1 MCTFELSIRVIGPV
15 VRPEKNKSKL
25 FTKMATNIN
34 FKNDSEFH
42 ASIQDL
48 KDLGWEFNFE
58 SDENDSKYHIIIR
71 YYSKTDKFTMQLINS
86 QKLANKISEGGDE
99 ENAGDS
105 DMIKEDLINLNEQ
118 GKLFNINLDVEW
130 L

>member
-1 MCTFELSIRVIGPV
+1 
-15 VRPEKNKSKL
+15 
-25 FTKMATNIN
+25 MATTIN